1 MTKAYHFISRWVHGF
16 NIVFIFIWLY
26 CTLSMTR
33 EEWIL
38 WNKEFHNFRELENV
52 NLGHL
57 VLFQIGKHVK
67 MRETFPT
74 FHPKGRCEWKYLTLS
89 KQQNFPTWIA
99 CYILFCSVQ
108 SLSCIWFFV
117 TPWTAACQA
126 SLSVL
131 HYLPQFAQI
140 HVIESVILSN
150 HLILCCP
157 LLLLPS
163 IFSCIMV
170 FSNELALCI
179 RWPKDWSFS
188 FSISPSM
195 NI

>member
-108 SLSCIWFFV
+108 SLSRIWFFV

-126 SLSVL
+126 SLSITNSWSL
-131 HYLPQFAQI
+131 LKLI
-140 HVIESVILSN
+140 SIELVMPSN
-150 HLILCCP
+150 HLILCYP
-157 LLLLPS
+157 LLPLPIFPS
-163 IFSCIMV
+163 IRA
-170 FSNELALCI
+170 FSNESVLHI
-179 RWPKDWSFS
+179 MWPK
-188 FSISPSM
+188 I
-195 NI
+195 